1 MTLKTTYG
9 PKNLR
14 HTGLGPYVGARMVGP
29 VCRTPIDS
37 VDHCMVEHDPLLDI
51 SQHRLHLFYYIRDIS
66 KIAFR
71 YIKLDIFKI
80 SYI

>member
-29 VCRTPIDS
+29 VCRTPNKK
-37 VDHCMVEHDPLLDI
+37 MGLDN
-51 SQHRLHLFYYIRDIS
+51 QLYPKNNIRFN
-66 KIAFR
+66 KN
-71 YIKLDIFKI
+71 K
-80 SYI
+80 

>member
-29 VCRTPIDS
+29 VCRTPERADNKLENNAVVS
-37 VDHCMVEHDPLLDI
+37 VLKLNKNCKSDHLNP
-51 SQHRLHLFYYIRDIS
+51 F
-66 KIAFR
+66 FN
-71 YIKLDIFKI
+71 
-80 SYI
+80 

>member
-29 VCRTPIDS
+29 VCRTPMAIGLKGADERVS
-37 VDHCMVEHDPLLDI
+37 I
-51 SQHRLHLFYYIRDIS
+51 
-66 KIAFR
+66 
-71 YIKLDIFKI
+71 
-80 SYI
+80 